1 MSRLFGFLS
10 VVIVMAIGM
19 YIYSKQAQ
27 SSSAAAGANNP
38 KAAINITGVR
48 SDLVSIASA
57 ERRYFASEGKY
68 ASFDDLLSTNYT
80 NVARQRSP
88 YTYEVQISSSGFHVI
103 ATRSGDNTS
112 GTPAQLSVDETRA
125 STHNWANESEGDVT
139 PVIAGNAGAF
149 WLAAALT
156 PCGATQP
163 ELTPHIRI
171 FSISGKMPIRTS
183 PS

>member
-1 MSRLFGFLS
+1 MNFRVLVSTEGRRRSRSLPSGYLSAVPFRGAIASGVHMSRLFGFLS

-112 GTPAQLSVDETRA
+112 GTPAQLSVDENMEFQT
-125 STHNWANESEGDVT
+125 SE
-139 PVIAGNAGAF
+139 
-149 WLAAALT
+149 
-156 PCGATQP
+156 
-163 ELTPHIRI
+163 
-171 FSISGKMPIRTS
+171 
-183 PS
+183 